1 MNSKIYLT
9 LLFVGIAF
17 SVFSQKK
24 ELESITENDLRAH
37 LEFIASDFMQG
48 RDFNTET
55 PGLEITAD
63 YLKAQC
69 KKMGLKPGGDNY
81 FQAVEMMSVKPDVEN
96 TFIKLQNESGNTVF
110 KSDSIVAY
118 IGTDENEV
126 LEGEFIFAGYG
137 WTDSVKGYDDFEG
150 LDIKDKFVIIMSRN
164 YVLAKDTSQKA
175 GLDIYLEVSKFNNV
189 FKKGARGI
197 LSVQDPMN
205 PDKETINWIRDN
217 LLKGSLVLEG
227 EEVKKPSIAGK
238 IILITPSIANNLL
251 KSKGKTIKELQ
262 ELINKTEKPN
272 SFEIKDFK
280 TNFTFGKVC
289 NKVSGKNVI
298 GIIEGSDPVLK
309 NECLLFTAH
318 YDHLGIN
325 NKGEVF
331 NGADDN
337 GTGTV
342 ALLEIAEAFSKMK
355 KKPKRSIVFAWVT
368 AEEKGLIGSD
378 YYSQHPVFPL
388 EKTLADINLDM
399 VGRSAEKE
407 PAKDAAMEKRLAGPN
422 GIYIVSGNQS
432 SELNEISN
440 KICKSL
446 NLNPSDAFSKDF
458 LNRSDYYH
466 FYKNGIPILG
476 ITTGLHE
483 DYHKVTD
490 ELEKID
496 YNKMM
501 RVSKYC
507 FLVANEVANKK
518 KRIEVDNPVSK

>member
-9 LLFVGIAF
+9 LLFVGIVL

-81 FQAVEMMSVKPDVEN
+81 FQMVEMVSVKPDLEN
-96 TFIKLQNESGNTVF
+96 TFIKLTDKNGSEVYKSKDIFTFGGGAKNDTIEGDIVF
-110 KSDSIVAY
+110 C
-118 IGTDENEV
+118 
-126 LEGEFIFAGYG
+126 GYG
-137 WTDSVKGYDDFEG
+137 WYNDETKYNDTEG
-150 LDIKDKFVIIMSRN
+150 MDIKDKIVLVMTRN
-164 YVLAKDTSQKA
+164 LETALDTSIKISSTDF
-175 GLDIYLEVSKFNNV
+175 LSKKVSKAVMGGAKAIILVSDPLNPE
-189 FKKGARGI
+189 KGWFDRVKSFVSG
-197 LSVQDPMN
+197 
-205 PDKETINWIRDN
+205 
-217 LLKGSLVLEG
+217 GSLSLEG
-227 EEVKKPSIAGK
+227 SKSRMNMPIKLIFGTEELANE
-238 IILITPSIANNLL
+238 ILKES
-251 KSKGKTIKELQ
+251 GKTLLQ
-262 ELINKTEKPN
+262 LQQEINETGTPK

-280 TNFTFGKVC
+280 ATIQLSKT
-289 NKVSGKNVI
+289 SGKTSGINVI
-298 GIIEGSDPVLK
+298 GIVEGSDPVLK
-309 NECLLFTAH
+309 NECVLFTAH

-325 NKGEVF
+325 GEGEVF

-342 ALLEIAEAFSKMK
+342 ALLEIAEAFTKMK

-407 PAKDAAMEKRLAGPN
+407 PAKDAKMEKRLAGPN

-440 KICKSL
+440 KVCKTL
-446 NLNPSDAFSKDF
+446 NLIPSDAFSKTF

-476 ITTGLHE
+476 VTTGLHE

-490 ELEKID
+490 ELDKID

>member
-9 LLFVGIAF
+9 LLFVGIVL

-24 ELESITENDLRAH
+24 ELESITENDLQAH
-37 LEFIASDFMQG
+37 LEFVASDFMFG

-81 FQAVEMMSVKPDVEN
+81 FQTFEMMSVKPDAEN
-96 TFIKLQNESGNTVF
+96 TFIKLTDKNGSEAYKNQDIFTFGGGAKNDTVVG
-110 KSDSIVAY
+110 DIV
-118 IGTDENEV
+118 
-126 LEGEFIFAGYG
+126 FCGYG
-137 WTDSVKGYDDFEG
+137 WYNDDTKYNDTEG
-150 LDIKDKFVIIMSRN
+150 MDIKDKIILIMTRN
-164 YVLAKDTSQKA
+164 LETALDTSNKESDTNLEMRKMSKA
-175 GLDIYLEVSKFNNV
+175 MMG
-189 FKKGARGI
+189 GARAMI
-197 LSVQDPMN
+197 LVPDPMN
-205 PDKETINWIRDN
+205 PNSKMFDMIKGYASG
-217 LLKGSLVLEG
+217 GSLSLEG
-227 EEVKKPSIAGK
+227 SKSRMNMPIKLIFGTEELANEIVKES
-238 IILITPSIANNLL
+238 
-251 KSKGKTIKELQ
+251 GKTLLQ
-262 ELINKTEKPN
+262 LQQEINETGTPK

-280 TNFTFGKVC
+280 ATIQLSKTSGKT
-289 NKVSGKNVI
+289 SGKNVI
-298 GIIEGSDPVLK
+298 GIVEGSDPVLK
-309 NECLLFTAH
+309 NECVLFTAH

-325 NKGEVF
+325 DKGEVF

-342 ALLEIAEAFSKMK
+342 ALLEIAEAFTKMK

-378 YYSQHPVFPL
+378 YYSQHPMFPL

-440 KICKSL
+440 KVCKTL
-446 NLNPSDAFSKDF
+446 NLNPSDAFSKAF

-466 FYKNGIPILG
+466 FYKNGVPILG

-490 ELEKID
+490 ELDKID

-518 KRIEVDNPVSK
+518 KRIVVDNPVKK